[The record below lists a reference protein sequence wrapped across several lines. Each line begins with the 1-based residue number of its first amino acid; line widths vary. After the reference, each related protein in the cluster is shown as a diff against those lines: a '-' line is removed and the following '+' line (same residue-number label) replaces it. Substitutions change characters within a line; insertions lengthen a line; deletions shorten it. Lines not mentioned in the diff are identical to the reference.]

1 MSLPSDSDYQTALQN
16 PSRAFA
22 DEELRGGVVETGTGA
37 MAGLPRPRAG
47 NFATIYKVTCGGKS
61 YAVRCFT
68 RPYPWDLQSRYL
80 EIERTLEKSRL
91 PYMADFSFLPRGIHV
106 RGRWLPIVKM
116 EWIQGESLERYVG
129 RHRNEPE
136 RLFCLAAE
144 WLDLLMA
151 LRRAGVAHGDLQ
163 HGNVLVTDEG
173 LRLVDYDGMCVPALE
188 GRASHERGH
197 ANYQHPGRDTGFFD
211 TRLDA
216 FSGWVVW
223 LSLVALAHEP
233 SLWERFR
240 GGDDCLLFR
249 RADFAAPDRS
259 PLFQALRASSNE
271 TLREYVAGTLLTFLS
286 AAPAQVR
293 AVEVRADAPVSAAE
307 VEAEDSKALT
317 HARALGRYIA
327 PPRPLPRVT
336 TPEDQTERSLAS
348 GMLIAAGLGLIPSV
362 VFSPLWLTGVGL
374 VGGLG
379 LAQARSL
386 FHKETAVQEFTRWR
400 KEWEAARATRAQWE
414 TRLARLEADIKGAV
428 DRGDDGRARL
438 EQEQATLHAWM
449 EDVRS
454 QNLELDRSELDR
466 IEGRHAH
473 LDREELNARKDLEA
487 EQRVWDED
495 AELQGRLSEAERR
508 EALLKFKQRTEEL
521 VRHYDGRRE
530 ALEAEEEESIARAK
544 AQGTLSPDYRA
555 AMERG
560 QFLVEQL
567 KKHSSRLA
575 LLEHERAALRRECI
589 RLCWRGLQARRAME
603 VQGSISFWAFL
614 EGLMQGIFQDTKGGR

>member
-1 MSLPSDSDYQTALQN
+1 MSLPSDSDYQTVLQS
-16 PSRAFA
+16 PRRAFA
-22 DEELRGGVVETGTGA
+22 DEELRGGVVEMGTGA

-47 NFATIYKVTCGGKS
+47 NFATLYKVTCGEKS

-68 RPYPWDLQSRYL
+68 RPYPYDLQSRYL
-80 EIERTLEKSRL
+80 EIERALEKSRL

-129 RHRNEPE
+129 RHLHEPE

-144 WLDLLMA
+144 WLDLLMS
-151 LRRAGVAHGDLQ
+151 LRRAGIAHGDLQ

-173 LRLVDYDGMCVPALE
+173 LRLVDYDGMCVSALQ
-188 GRASHERGH
+188 GRESNERGH
-197 ANYQHPGRDTGFFD
+197 ANYQHPGRDTRFFD

-233 SLWERFR
+233 SLWERFQ

-249 RADFAAPDRS
+249 RRDFADPDRS

-271 TLREYVAGTLLTFLS
+271 TLREYVAGTLLSLLS
-286 AAPAQVR
+286 GAPEQVR
-293 AVEVRADAPVSAAE
+293 AVEVRADAPAPTAD
-307 VEAEDSKALT
+307 AEDSKVQAHT
-317 HARALGRYIA
+317 RALERYIA
-327 PPRPLPRVT
+327 PPRPPPRVFSQD
-336 TPEDQTERSLAS
+336 DQTERSLAS
-348 GMLIAAGLGLIPSV
+348 GLLIAAGLGLIPSV

-379 LAQARSL
+379 LAQVRSL
-386 FHKETAVQEFTRWR
+386 FHRETAVQEFTRWR
-400 KEWEAARATRAQWE
+400 TQWGKAREARAQFEA
-414 TRLARLEADIKGAV
+414 RLARLRADVQGGVA
-428 DRGDDGRARL
+428 RGQDGRARL
-438 EQEQATLHAWM
+438 EQEQAALHEWM
-449 EDVRS
+449 EDVRRR
-454 QNLELDRSELDR
+454 NLELDRSELDR

-487 EQRVWDED
+487 ERRAWDED
-495 AELQGRLSEAERR
+495 SELQGRLSETERR
-508 EALLKFKQRTEEL
+508 EELSRFKQRTEDL
-521 VRHYDGRRE
+521 IQHFDARRE

-544 AQGTLSPDYRA
+544 AHGTLSPDYRA
-555 AMERG
+555 ALEQG
-560 QFLVEQL
+560 QVLVGQL
-567 KKHSSRLA
+567 KRLSSGLA
-575 LLEHERAALRRECI
+575 TLEREQAGLRRECI
-589 RLCWRGLQARRAME
+589 RLCWRGMEARRAME
-603 VQGSISFWAFL
+603 AQGAPSFWKFL